1 MLRHTN
7 LKSKEM
13 KRLFATILTA
23 TTAIGAKAQNRF
35 PKPDFESGYEYP
47 DLQYAV
53 PNELMW
59 DVFDVVL
66 LLALLASAAWAIT
79 RRRKP
84 MIWISLISVLYFG
97 FFREGCVCSVGSIQ
111 NIVLAMVDETYHLPW
126 VVLCFFLLPII
137 FAFLFG
143 RVFCAGVCPMGALQ
157 ELVNVKNGRISKPIT
172 MVLGLLPWLYLA
184 LTILYAA
191 TRSRFLVCQFDPF
204 IGIFRLGGDIE
215 LLAFGIL
222 LLIISVFTGRPF
234 CRFLCP
240 YGALLSLFSSVAV
253 KRIKITDKKCINCD
267 LCYSACPVDAIQP
280 PYANTP
286 QEERKEGVKRILGY
300 ALLMPLLIVAGAM
313 LMRMSADVMS
323 RAHKEV
329 RLYDLVTAYE
339 AEENPEIIPL
349 EVEAFYMRGRTM
361 EELQA
366 SAEKVQADYRL
377 YSTWIGAMMGL
388 VLAIALIRFSVKR
401 RRETYEIDQAA
412 CVACGQCF
420 SYCPQNKVGDS
431 KN

>member
-1 MLRHTN
+1 
-7 LKSKEM
+7 M

-23 TTAIGAKAQNRF
+23 AATKSIKAQNRF

-59 DVFDVVL
+59 DVIDVVL
-66 LLALLASAAWAIT
+66 LLALLISAAWAIT

-215 LLAFGIL
+215 LLAFGIEN
-222 LLIISVFTGRPF
+222 
-234 CRFLCP
+234 C
-240 YGALLSLFSSVAV
+240 
-253 KRIKITDKKCINCD
+253 KCQI
-267 LCYSACPVDAIQP
+267 
-280 PYANTP
+280 
-286 QEERKEGVKRILGY
+286 
-300 ALLMPLLIVAGAM
+300 
-313 LMRMSADVMS
+313 
-323 RAHKEV
+323 
-329 RLYDLVTAYE
+329 
-339 AEENPEIIPL
+339 
-349 EVEAFYMRGRTM
+349 
-361 EELQA
+361 
-366 SAEKVQADYRL
+366 
-377 YSTWIGAMMGL
+377 
-388 VLAIALIRFSVKR
+388 
-401 RRETYEIDQAA
+401 
-412 CVACGQCF
+412 
-420 SYCPQNKVGDS
+420 
-431 KN
+431 

>member
-23 TTAIGAKAQNRF
+23 TAAIGAKAQNRF

-59 DVFDVVL
+59 DVLDVVL
-66 LLALLASAAWAIT
+66 LLALLTSAAWAIT

-157 ELVNVKNGRISKPIT
+157 ELVNVKNGRISKPVT
-172 MVLGLLPWLYLA
+172 MVLGLFPWIYLI

-191 TRSRFLVCQFDPF
+191 TRSRFLICQFDPF
-204 IGIFRLGGDIE
+204 IGIFRLGGDVE

-222 LLIISVFTGRPF
+222 LLVISVFTGRPF

-240 YGALLSLFSSVAV
+240 YGALLSLFSAVSV
-253 KRIKITDKKCINCD
+253 KKIELTKNKCINCE
-267 LCYSACPVDAIQP
+267 LCHNSCPVDAIRA

-286 QEERKEGVKRILGY
+286 QEERREGVKRLLGY
-300 ALLMPLLIVAGAM
+300 MLLMPLLVVSGA
-313 LMRMSADVMS
+313 LMMRASAEGLS

-329 RLYDLVTAYE
+329 RLYDMVTAYE
-339 AEENPEIIPL
+339 AQAAPEIIPL
-349 EVEAFYMRGRTM
+349 EVEAFYMKGRTM
-361 EELQA
+361 EELTA
-366 SAEKVQADYRL
+366 TKDAIVADYRK
-377 YSTWIGAMMGL
+377 YATWAGAMIGL
-388 VLAIALIRFSVKR
+388 VLAIALMRFSIKR
-401 RRETYEIDQAA
+401 RRETYEIDQSS
-412 CVACGQCF
+412 CVACGRCF
-420 SYCPQNKVGDS
+420 EYCPQNRVATKQ
-431 KN
+431 N